1 MADLTAKQRA
11 FVQEY
16 LVDLNATQAALRA
29 GFSVK
34 TAHVQSAQ
42 LMAKPGVKAA
52 VDAAQFASL
61 HHALQ
66 RLVDGVAVAELREV
80 RRHPDVA
87 GACGID

>member
-16 LVDLNATQAALRA
+16 LVDLNATQAAIRA

-42 LMAKPGVKAA
+42 LMDKPGVKAA
-52 VDAAQFASL
+52 VDAAMAGRRRSIWALRSGPASS
-61 HHALQ
+61 
-66 RLVDGVAVAELREV
+66 RT
-80 RRHPDVA
+80 
-87 GACGID
+87 